1 MQITLLAGIFD
12 ELEKIGASTQMA
24 GYMQSRRGTRPYR
37 VSTLLSRDSRPNLT
51 NPDSVAQ
58 NPELDQPPPAQPAS
72 DEEGEPA
79 LGKTASETMKE
90 RALTGFAKARPYV
103 AEGVKGALPAALFGK
118 IMAGEGPKGS
128 HTARVMG
135 VLGAAAGITNRA
147 LKDWA
152 ERHKR
157 REVAKKILKG

>member
-1 MQITLLAGIFD
+1 MQITLLAGMFD
-12 ELEKIGASTQMA
+12 ELEKISASKQLA
-24 GYMQSRRGTRPYR
+24 GYLQARSGRRPIRAHNLVDR
-37 VSTLLSRDSRPNLT
+37 ASVNLT
-51 NPDSVAQ
+51 APDSLTQ
-58 NPELDQPPPAQPAS
+58 NPELEPAQPSQPAETFES
-72 DEEGEPA
+72 GEPV
-79 LGKTASETMKE
+79 LGKTASEKVKQK
-90 RALTGFAKARPYV
+90 ALTGFAKARPYV
-103 AEGVKGALPAALFGK
+103 AEGIKGALPAALFGK